1 MLLMILIGLLERKDE
16 ENIILRNISNYL
28 PLNKV

>member
-1 MLLMILIGLLERKDE
+1 MILIGLLERKDE